1 MGRRLRYRYSDALT
15 KHSWCETRLLPNAA
29 DCETWLIQNAGW
41 RQVRRGQSHFL
52 MPTAQQDTEI
62 TLGTG
67 RMLAI
72 FFAFVLICAV
82 FFAIGFSL
90 GRRTSMAG
98 AGSLLSAPAAAPGTI
113 VRPSAAKN
121 GAAQPTPPSGDF
133 SFYKAVG
140 EKNADAAL
148 TPRSSASAAAATS
161 PTGDGTP
168 KAAAD
173 AATATP
179 APPTT
184 GSYYVQVAAVSR
196 QEDADALV
204 EALKKKQYPAFTANN
219 TAGDKF
225 YHVQVGPYAEL
236 KDAEAIRAR
245 LIGDGY
251 NPIVKK

>member
-1 MGRRLRYRYSDALT
+1 
-15 KHSWCETRLLPNAA
+15 
-29 DCETWLIQNAGW
+29 
-41 RQVRRGQSHFL
+41 

-72 FFAFVLICAV
+72 FFAFVLVCAF

-90 GRRTSMAG
+90 GRRTTV
-98 AGSLLSAPAAAPGTI
+98 AGSGILLSAPNAAPATI

-121 GAAQPTPPSGDF
+121 EAPQPTPQSSSNDF

-140 EKNADAAL
+140 EKSADASL
-148 TPRSSASAAAATS
+148 KPQDSAAPPATPTAAASTAEA
-161 PTGDGTP
+161 PP
-168 KAAAD
+168 KAASD

-179 APPTT
+179 TPSTS
-184 GSYYVQVAAVSR
+184 GSYYVQVAAVTR

-219 TAGDKF
+219 AAADKF
-225 YHVQVGPYAEL
+225 YRVQVGPYADL
-236 KDAEAIRAR
+236 KDAEAMRAR
-245 LIGDGY
+245 LISDGY

>member
-1 MGRRLRYRYSDALT
+1 
-15 KHSWCETRLLPNAA
+15 
-29 DCETWLIQNAGW
+29 
-41 RQVRRGQSHFL
+41 

-72 FFAFVLICAV
+72 FFAFVLVCAF

-90 GRRTSMAG
+90 GRRTTV
-98 AGSLLSAPAAAPGTI
+98 AGSGILLSAPNAAPATI

-121 GAAQPTPPSGDF
+121 EAPQPTPQSSSNDF

-140 EKNADAAL
+140 EKSADASLKPQDSAPA
-148 TPRSSASAAAATS
+148 TPTATASTAEA
-161 PTGDGTP
+161 PP
-168 KAAAD
+168 KAASD

-179 APPTT
+179 TPSTS
-184 GSYYVQVAAVSR
+184 GSYYVQVAAVTR

-219 TAGDKF
+219 AAADKF
-225 YHVQVGPYAEL
+225 YRVQVGPYADL
-236 KDAEAIRAR
+236 KDAEAMRAR
-245 LIGDGY
+245 LISDGY

>member
-1 MGRRLRYRYSDALT
+1 
-15 KHSWCETRLLPNAA
+15 
-29 DCETWLIQNAGW
+29 
-41 RQVRRGQSHFL
+41 

-72 FFAFVLICAV
+72 FFAFVLVCAF
-82 FFAIGFSL
+82 FFAIGFSF
-90 GRRTSMAG
+90 GRRSSMAG
-98 AGSLLSAPAAAPGTI
+98 AGSLLSAPTAAPATI

-121 GAAQPTPPSGDF
+121 EGPQPAPQSSSNDF

-140 EKNADAAL
+140 EKNANSAL
-148 TPRSSASAAAATS
+148 TPRGSAAPAASQTAASSTADGTQKAAGDATAAAT
-161 PTGDGTP
+161 
-168 KAAAD
+168 
-173 AATATP
+173 
-179 APPTT
+179 PPTT

-219 TAGDKF
+219 TSGDKF

-236 KDAEAIRAR
+236 KDAEAMRGR

>member
-1 MGRRLRYRYSDALT
+1 
-15 KHSWCETRLLPNAA
+15 
-29 DCETWLIQNAGW
+29 
-41 RQVRRGQSHFL
+41 
-52 MPTAQQDTEI
+52 MPAAQQDTEI

-72 FFAFVLICAV
+72 FFAFVLVCAF

-90 GRRTSMAG
+90 GRRTTMAG
-98 AGSLLSAPAAAPGTI
+98 AGTLLSAPTAAPATI
-113 VRPSAAKN
+113 VRPSAART
-121 GAAQPTPPSGDF
+121 AAHDAPQPTPQSGDF

-140 EKNADAAL
+140 EKSADASL
-148 TPRSSASAAAATS
+148 TPQESAAPPATPTAAA
-161 PTGDGTP
+161 PTAEAPP

-179 APPTT
+179 TPSIPTT
-184 GSYYVQVAAVSR
+184 SSYYVQVAAVTR

-219 TAGDKF
+219 TVADKF
-225 YHVQVGPYAEL
+225 YRVQVGPYADL
-236 KDAEAIRAR
+236 KDAEAMRAR
-245 LIGDGY
+245 LISDGY